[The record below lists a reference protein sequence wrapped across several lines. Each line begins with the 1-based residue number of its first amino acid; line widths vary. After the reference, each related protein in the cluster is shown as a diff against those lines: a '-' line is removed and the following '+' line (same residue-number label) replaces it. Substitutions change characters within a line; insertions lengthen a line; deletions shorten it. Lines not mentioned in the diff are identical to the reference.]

1 MIFIE
6 CTNLNLVNVNVKE
19 DLSAEVKVPNIV
31 VVLIVANRHATKET
45 AKSRPFSY
53 APLVLNLKKEGID
66 LTADLQVMLSR
77 KKLALIIFK
86 GSSSGYGIL
95 GIEWVT

>member
-31 VVLIVANRHATKET
+31 VVLIVACRHFIINVPIISCLYIYTSLYQYYPST
-45 AKSRPFSY
+45 A
-53 APLVLNLKKEGID
+53 
-66 LTADLQVMLSR
+66 LSTTQR
-77 KKLALIIFK
+77 
-86 GSSSGYGIL
+86 IL
-95 GIEWVT
+95 EYWPQN